1 MDKGHIVTSFDAELA
16 RLTGLITQM
25 GELAVAQIDGSVRA
39 LVRHDTKLAKKV
51 VADDAEIDAL
61 EAEVDRAALNLMAL
75 RQPMA
80 DDLRRALAAMKIAPD
95 IERIGDYAKN
105 IAKRTVALDQAPVT
119 TPIVTIPRMAQM
131 VREMV
136 RDVMQAFADH
146 DIELAR
152 KVWERDV
159 EIDESYDAV
168 FRELLTHMME
178 DPRRITSCTHLL
190 FTAKNIERIG
200 DLATNIAERIHF
212 QVTGDFIDED
222 RPKHDL
228 SSVMV
233 VEPREAGAGNG

>member
-1 MDKGHIVTSFDAELA
+1 MDKGHIVKSFDNELA
-16 RLTGLITQM
+16 RLTGLISEM
-25 GELAVAQIDGSVRA
+25 GELAVSQIDSSIRA
-39 LVRHDTKLAKKV
+39 LVKHDIHLAKKV
-51 VADDAEIDAL
+51 VADDAKIDAI

-75 RQPMA
+75 RQPVA
-80 DDLRRALAAMKIAPD
+80 DDLRRALAALKIAPD

-105 IAKRTVALDQAPVT
+105 IAKRTVALDQASVS

-131 VREMV
+131 VHAMV
-136 RDVMQAFADH
+136 VDVMQAFADN
-146 DIELAR
+146 DIGAAR

-159 EIDESYDAV
+159 EIDETYDAV

-212 QVTGDFIDED
+212 QVTGEFIDED

-233 VEPREAGAGNG
+233 VEPRETNTGNG